1 MGDLVLSG
9 ELNVSGPLDLKGD
22 GGKVK
27 VDSNEILVEKAP
39 GTAHGMGAP
48 VILPPPPVGPID
60 AGPNATIIKSFNSTV
75 TINGESAVAMGLHLQ
90 GDIPMWPGLVLPSS
104 NNSGVKANY
113 LPMNVQNDTGITL
126 PNGGTVTYDTS
137 GQS

>member
-9 ELNVSGPLDLKGD
+9 QLNFLGTLDLKGD

-27 VDSNEILVEKAP
+27 VDDNEILIEQAP
-39 GTAHGMGAP
+39 GSAHGKGIP

-60 AGPNATIIKSFNSTV
+60 TGVDATIFKSFNATI
-75 TINGESAVAMGLHLQ
+75 TINGEIAVAMGLHLQ
-90 GDIPMWPGLVLPSS
+90 GDTPMWPGMVMPSS
-104 NNSGVKANY
+104 NNPGVKANY
-113 LPMNVQNDTGITL
+113 LPMNVQKDTGITL

-137 GQS
+137 GQ